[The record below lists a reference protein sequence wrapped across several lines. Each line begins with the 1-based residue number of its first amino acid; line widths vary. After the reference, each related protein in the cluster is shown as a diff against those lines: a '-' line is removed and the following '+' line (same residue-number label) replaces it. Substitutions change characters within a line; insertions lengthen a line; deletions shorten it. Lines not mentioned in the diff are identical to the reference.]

1 MCQRIS
7 TVLWSEECVGAGT
20 EMPSRQQRVLIISAD
35 TQKQLAQGIV
45 VYWLSKKLIT
55 MGRSAFF
62 RDLQSRASNDCFEF
76 PAEARDWFL
85 WHNAQRGTLDHPF
98 NILPA
103 EPVALQG
110 RKVLCN
116 GHLDRKSSL

>member
-1 MCQRIS
+1 MPADFHGALVRGMCWRGYRDAVE
-7 TVLWSEECVGAGT
+7 TATRVDYL
-20 EMPSRQQRVLIISAD
+20 SRYAMATRALGLEFFGSV
-35 TQKQLAQGIV
+35 
-45 VYWLSKKLIT
+45 KKLIT